1 MKALII
7 PERIT
12 WLIFYLLQ
20 LSVMQTCQSADLTYY
35 VEEGKSPGTY
45 LGDIA
50 ADIHLVDI
58 VQPEEYHLVS
68 FSQLKQD
75 MMGSSQLFHVSEKT
89 GKLYTAQTLDAE
101 FICEQDKECVKM
113 MDVAVQK
120 ASSFI
125 KLIEIKV
132 IVKDVND
139 HQPEF
144 PYKQIDLQFLESDR
158 IGLRKPIPNAVDGDV
173 GISNSLVTYEL
184 NKNANEPFKLS
195 AVTCID
201 GTSELGIELE
211 ELLDREKKE
220 SYKLQV
226 IATDSGFPPK
236 NNILYI
242 YVSVADVNDNFP
254 VLTQELLNV
263 SVINQPSELSPIATL
278 FAKDADMGEN
288 GQVSYHFSSKTSG
301 VVKSHFHLN
310 VMTGEIFLRRK
321 FIWGQD
327 LLHKLYVKASDG
339 GTFPLSSFAMVLVN
353 VINIQNHPPS
363 VALNFF
369 SASAGRKINISEDA
383 AIGSFVA
390 YVKVTDHDAAENGE
404 VSCDLYD
411 DKFKL
416 ESLGDKKFKVVV
428 KKPLD
433 REVADH
439 HDIIISCQDK
449 GSPPL
454 YTERRFYVKVK
465 DVNDVPPQFPTQMFK
480 FWIYENQKSNFPVGS
495 IKATDPDLGPGG
507 KLTYSLISDSKQFL
521 PFQIS
526 NNRVISTINSL
537 DHELQ
542 NVYRFQVLAR
552 DNGIPSLNNT
562 VNVTVEVRDENDN
575 DPYFTFPGINPYM
588 MDVEY
593 QIHHTK
599 NISILK
605 ASDSDSEENAFITF
619 ELLTGDTK
627 DLFIINNYTGLL
639 SFSREAKPED
649 AGTYE
654 LEFVAKDNGTP
665 VLSATT
671 TVILTLTVSNK
682 TAEMLNSVQIQS
694 SNFLHTNLLI
704 TIILI
709 TVTVILVIAACISIF
724 VIQFNNQQNTP
735 HGDKVNP
742 STRCMGEIR
751 HLLCPSY
758 HASPWADVSV
768 TAAVKEDTIKNP
780 AVVEKDDQLDEEMNN
795 KRTVS
800 SVTTKE
806 AASLDILDQSQAS
819 VLEVSNKE
827 TNNEKETPEPNLS
840 WRYPTT
846 YPSEESPEWKEPE
859 RKASQDLSDIYKPK
873 YLFRATS
880 QVDQLENIYRK
891 PLQQAYNYFSDIA
904 IAAKCFCQPAFTQN
918 FTTRRWNVPKSAT
931 VDNSTSG
938 SQRNSR
944 YQT

>member
-1 MKALII
+1 MKCLMIMKKV
-7 PERIT
+7 T
-12 WLIFYLLQ
+12 WLVFCLLQ
-20 LSVMQTCQSADLTYY
+20 LSLIQTCRGADLTYY

-58 VQPEEYHLVS
+58 VEPEEYHLIS

-75 MMGSSQLFHVSEKT
+75 IMGSSQLFHVSKKT

-113 MDVAVQK
+113 MDVAIHK

-132 IVKDVND
+132 IVRDVND

-144 PYKQIDLQFLESDR
+144 PYEQIDLQFLESDR
-158 IGLRKPIPNAVDGDV
+158 IGLRKPIPNAIDRDV
-173 GISNSLVTYEL
+173 GISNSLIIYEL
-184 NKNANEPFKLS
+184 KKDPKEPFKLS
-195 AVTCID
+195 VLTHID

-220 SYKLQV
+220 SYELQV

-236 NNILYI
+236 KSILY
-242 YVSVADVNDNFP
+242 VHVLVTDVNDNFP
-254 VLTQELLNV
+254 VFTQELLNI
-263 SVINQPSELSPIATL
+263 SIINQPSELSPIATL

-339 GTFPLSSFAMVLVN
+339 GTFPLSSIAMVLVN

-439 HDIIISCQDK
+439 HDIIIGCQDK

-454 YTERRFYVKVK
+454 YTERRFYVKVT
-465 DVNDVPPQFPTQMFK
+465 DVNDVPPQFPTQVFK
-480 FWIYENQKSNFPVGS
+480 FWIYENQKSKLPVGS

-507 KLTYSLISDSKQFL
+507 ELTYSLISDSKQFL

-542 NVYRFQVLAR
+542 SIYKFQVLAQ

-562 VNVTVEVRDENDN
+562 VNVTVEVKDENDN
-575 DPYFTFPGINPYM
+575 APYFTFPGINPYM

-593 QIHHTK
+593 QPLRTK
-599 NISILK
+599 NISVLK

-619 ELLTGDTK
+619 ELSTTDDK
-627 DLFIINNYTGLL
+627 DLFTINNYTGLF
-639 SFSREAKPED
+639 SFSRAAKPQD
-649 AGTYE
+649 AGSYE
-654 LEFVAKDNGTP
+654 LEFIATDNGTP

-694 SNFLHTNLLI
+694 SNSLHPNLLI

-709 TVTVILVIAACISIF
+709 TLTVILVIAACVSIF
-724 VIQFNNQQNTP
+724 VIQFNNQQSAP
-735 HGDKVNP
+735 HGDKGNP
-742 STRCMGEIR
+742 SKRCVGEIR

-758 HASPWADVSV
+758 QPSPWADVSV
-768 TAAVKEDTIKNP
+768 TVAVKTDTIKNP
-780 AVVEKDDQLDEEMNN
+780 TVAEKDCQLVEMN
-795 KRTVS
+795 KKGTVS
-800 SVTTKE
+800 SMATKE
-806 AASLDILDQSQAS
+806 PAPLDIL
-819 VLEVSNKE
+819 E
-827 TNNEKETPEPNLS
+827 
-840 WRYPTT
+840 
-846 YPSEESPEWKEPE
+846 
-859 RKASQDLSDIYKPK
+859 
-873 YLFRATS
+873 
-880 QVDQLENIYRK
+880 QVCSNIYCVAW
-891 PLQQAYNYFSDIA
+891 LCDEI
-904 IAAKCFCQPAFTQN
+904 CQIIYL
-918 FTTRRWNVPKSAT
+918 S
-931 VDNSTSG
+931 
-938 SQRNSR
+938 
-944 YQT
+944 